1 MKTRGQIYSQEAAG
15 LLRDISTYQ
24 ALQKEQIFR
33 LYPGKQHIIQNL
45 LSYLLRQERIVYKDG
60 LYFPVSGRPDTI
72 DQGLLAA
79 VWVLVDFIDQVEYHS
94 AGDFPAKVIF
104 IANGE
109 IYEIVHAEQG
119 REALLAYVMGR
130 NGEEKSHYLVL
141 VDGPEQISEL
151 DLPNTCGYC
160 TVAPNGEV
168 QYYQKE

>member
-33 LYPGKQHIIQNL
+33 LYPGKHHIIQNL
-45 LSYLLRQERIVYKDG
+45 LSYLLKQERIVYRDG
-60 LYFPVSGRPDTI
+60 LYFPTAGRPDTI
-72 DQGLLAA
+72 DRGLLAA
-79 VWVLVDFIDQVEYHS
+79 VW
-94 AGDFPAKVIF
+94 
-104 IANGE
+104 
-109 IYEIVHAEQG
+109 
-119 REALLAYVMGR
+119 
-130 NGEEKSHYLVL
+130 VL